1 LAVEPLTLRL
11 EFESGDATVRPEFA
25 DELEKAST
33 FIKAH
38 PNSHI
43 LIEGHTDSV
52 GSASSN
58 LALSHARAESVRDYL
73 ISHFGIDSRGI
84 EAKGY
89 GEARPV
95 ADNTTQ
101 EGRMQNR
108 RVVIT
113 LIPGS

>member
-1 LAVEPLTLRL
+1 M
-11 EFESGDATVRPEFA
+11 SEFA
-25 DELEKAST
+25 GELKRASD

-38 PNSHI
+38 PNSRI
-43 LIEGHTDSV
+43 IIEGHTDSV

-58 LALSHARAESVRDYL
+58 LALSQARAESVRDYL
-73 ISHFGIDSRGI
+73 ISHFGADAQRI

-95 ADNTTQ
+95 EDNATP